1 MTSSFFTQHCHV
13 QSDGCGWM
21 DLSLTLDPLTFVC
34 TLALA
39 VRILFE
45 D

>member
-1 MTSSFFTQHCHV
+1 MAV
-13 QSDGCGWM
+13 VGWIM
-21 DLSLTLDPLTFVC
+21 SLTLDPLNFVC